1 MVMMNTVVGNVRK
14 MDTQQLKI
22 VADEIKLR
30 RTLLGNQLTRSLMV
44 GDAVSFQGRAGTTEQ
59 GTVTKINRKTVIVKT
74 VHNTWKVPAS
84 MLTPSW
90 AIA

>member
-1 MVMMNTVVGNVRK
+1 MVMINTVIDNVRK

-30 RTLLGNQLTRSLMV
+30 RTLLGNQLTRSLIV
-44 GDAVSFQGRAGTTEQ
+44 GDTVSFQGRAGTTEH
-59 GTVTKINRKTVIVKT
+59 GTVTKVNRKTVIVKT

-90 AIA
+90 ATA

>member
-14 MDTQQLKI
+14 MDTEQLKI

-44 GDAVSFQGRAGTTEQ
+44 GDTVSFQGRAGTTEQ

-74 VHNTWKVPAS
+74 GHNTWKVPAS

>member
-1 MVMMNTVVGNVRK
+1 MVMMNTVVDNVRK
-14 MDTQQLKI
+14 MDTEQLKI

-30 RTLLGNQLTRSLMV
+30 RTLLGNQLTRSLIV
-44 GDAVSFQGRAGTTEQ
+44 GDTVSFQGRGGTTEQ

-74 VHNTWKVPAS
+74 GHNTWKVPAS

>member
-1 MVMMNTVVGNVRK
+1 MVMINTVIDNVRK
-14 MDTQQLKI
+14 MDIEQLKI

-30 RTLLGNQLTRSLMV
+30 RTLLGNQLTRSLIV
-44 GDAVSFQGRAGTTEQ
+44 GDTVSFQGRAGTTEQ

-74 VHNTWKVPAS
+74 GNNTWKVPAS

>member
-1 MVMMNTVVGNVRK
+1 MVMMNTVVDNVRK
-14 MDTQQLKI
+14 MDTEQLKI

-30 RTLLGNQLTRSLMV
+30 RTLLGNQLTRSLIV
-44 GDAVSFQGRAGTTEQ
+44 GDTVSFQGRAGTTEQ

-74 VHNTWKVPAS
+74 GHNTWKVPAS

>member
-14 MDTQQLKI
+14 MDTEQLKI

-30 RTLLGNQLTRSLMV
+30 RTLLGNQLTRSLIV
-44 GDAVSFQGRAGTTEQ
+44 GDTVSFQGRAGTTEQ

-74 VHNTWKVPAS
+74 GHNTWKVPAS

>member
-1 MVMMNTVVGNVRK
+1 MVMINTVVDNVRK
-14 MDTQQLKI
+14 MDIEQLKI

-44 GDAVSFQGRAGTTEQ
+44 GDTVSFQGRAGTTEQ
-59 GTVTKINRKTVIVKT
+59 GTVTKVNRKTVIVKAG
-74 VHNTWKVPAS
+74 HNTWKVPAS

-90 AIA
+90 ATA

>member
-1 MVMMNTVVGNVRK
+1 MVMMNTVVDTVRK
-14 MDTQQLKI
+14 MDIEQLKI

-30 RTLLGNQLTRSLMV
+30 RTLLGNQLTRSLIV
-44 GDAVSFQGRAGTTEQ
+44 GDTVSFQGRGGVTEQ

-90 AIA
+90 ATA